1 MYNGVKAMI
10 EAEKKLEAGA
20 AKPLAKDEIKAGP
33 HLKKI
38 EDLTGF
44 PVFPPGNKSLLCKFL
59 SKDIYNK
66 YKGKKDKAGVSFEQM
81 ILSGSQNID
90 SGIGLYAGSHDSY
103 TTFSDL
109 FDKVIEEYHGHNKTG
124 KHISNMDASKLK
136 CPPFSKEDAAM
147 IVSTRIRVGR
157 NLAEFPLGPG
167 VTKAQRD
174 QIEKTVSDALKK
186 MTGEHA
192 GTYYSLATMSKKD
205 QEQLITDHFLFKE
218 GDRFLDSC
226 GLNRDWPSGRGIFH
240 NKDKTFLVW
249 INEEDQLRII
259 SMEKGADIGKVFTR
273 LATGAAAIEKVAK
286 FAHDAHLGYI
296 TSCPTN
302 LGTAM
307 RGSVHIKLPN
317 LGSKANKAKFD
328 EIAAKYYVQ
337 IRGIHGEHS
346 ETDDGVFDISN
357 RRRLGRGEV
366 DLVQD
371 MYDGVKAMIAE
382 EKKLATAAPKPAAGG
397 LCKAGPHLKKIEDIT
412 GMLEFPA
419 GNKSLLCKYL
429 TPEIYNKY
437 KGKKD
442 KAGVSFE

>member
-205 QEQLITDHFLFKE
+205 QE
-218 GDRFLDSC
+218 
-226 GLNRDWPSGRGIFH
+226 
-240 NKDKTFLVW
+240 
-249 INEEDQLRII
+249 
-259 SMEKGADIGKVFTR
+259 
-273 LATGAAAIEKVAK
+273 
-286 FAHDAHLGYI
+286 
-296 TSCPTN
+296 
-302 LGTAM
+302 
-307 RGSVHIKLPN
+307 
-317 LGSKANKAKFD
+317 
-328 EIAAKYYVQ
+328 
-337 IRGIHGEHS
+337 
-346 ETDDGVFDISN
+346 
-357 RRRLGRGEV
+357 
-366 DLVQD
+366 
-371 MYDGVKAMIAE
+371 
-382 EKKLATAAPKPAAGG
+382 
-397 LCKAGPHLKKIEDIT
+397 
-412 GMLEFPA
+412 
-419 GNKSLLCKYL
+419 
-429 TPEIYNKY
+429 
-437 KGKKD
+437 
-442 KAGVSFE
+442 